1 MSAKAETETISLLV
15 DAGEAKPSGAIA
27 PALGPFGLNL
37 GRVVADINTKTS
49 QFKGMKVPVKVLVD
63 TVAKTYEIEVGLPPT
78 SALVLNEIGLSK
90 GGGLAGTEVVGNLTF
105 DQVINVAKAKRADLL
120 AATLKAATKEVL
132 GTTVSM
138 GITTEGEDP
147 RAIQKKIDAGDFD
160 SQLKKAESS

>member
-1 MSAKAETETISLLV
+1 MSKDTIETVSLLV

-37 GRVVADINTKTS
+37 GAVVASINKETS
-49 QFKGMKVPVKVLVD
+49 TFKGMKVPVKVIVD
-63 TVAKTYEIEVGLPPT
+63 TTAKTYEIEVGLPPT

-105 DQVINVAKAKRADLL
+105 EQVLNVAKAKRADLL
-120 AATLKAATKEVL
+120 AATLKAAAKEVL

-138 GITTEGEDP
+138 AITTEGADP
-147 RAIQKKIDAGDFD
+147 REIQKRIDAGEFD
-160 SQLKKAESS
+160 SQIKKAESA